1 MSENDSITIEKSN
14 PFAKRIIHLII
25 VAIGFYLAIWLLDLP
40 PLIITILT
48 ILIPIMLIFII
59 YLSFKLFI
67 LGSEELP
74 IGIFILIA
82 LFIAGG
88 IAFDGLATVT
98 KSPDLGREANIL
110 ARILIFNWGS
120 TKLVIAYGVIVQ
132 ILIVFSLIALW
143 AGFLRHRKIII
154 RSATNSNPQSGL
166 DFFKAATG
174 GAHLTWRQYL
184 IPLRITDLPEAYHF
198 VWFLAIGAVTLV
210 IDRWFLGLR
219 WLGYNTFDRAVVYGI
234 ALFLTF
240 LGYYLWLA
248 NHFRKSRAA

>member
-1 MSENDSITIEKSN
+1 MSDNVSMTIEKSN
-14 PFAKRIIHLII
+14 PFARRIIHLII
-25 VAIGFYLAIWLLDLP
+25 VAFGFFIAIWLLDLP

-48 ILIPIMLIFII
+48 ILIPIMLVFII
-59 YLSFKLFI
+59 NLSFKLFI

-74 IGIFILIA
+74 IGIFILVA

-88 IAFDGLATVT
+88 ITIDGLATVIQ
-98 KSPDLGREANIL
+98 SPDLVRETNIL
-110 ARILIFNWGS
+110 ARILIFNWNS

-132 ILIVFSLIALW
+132 SLIAFSLIALW
-143 AGFLRHRKIII
+143 AGFLKHRLIII
-154 RSATNSNPQSGL
+154 RSAINSNPQSGL

-198 VWFLAIGAVTLV
+198 VWFLSIGAVALV
-210 IDRWFLGLR
+210 IDRWFLGLG
-219 WLGYNTFDRAVVYGI
+219 WLGYIIFDRASVYGV
-234 ALFLTF
+234 ALLLAF

-248 NHFRKSRAA
+248 NHFRKRRAA